1 MEVQPE
7 EDVKK
12 INAFLRQQRAMIG
25 MASDGEVSVKA
36 KIVLSS
42 YTPDTSSMVA
52 AICYAWLLENTRERG
67 KSRIKDEVVVPV
79 INMRRARMWEHKQ
92 AAWLF
97 HHIGIDASALI
108 FSDELDL
115 EGLLMGKQLSLLIV
129 GQDVLQTNGE
139 VGSLCTILTD
149 NYCEDAYDLLQTPNL
164 KRLLLAG
171 ILLDTQNLSNV
182 AKSSVY
188 RDAEAVQLLLV
199 GSSPNYRD
207 FFFNQVMKEHEE
219 ESFLESLRQ
228 HYGKLSIEV
237 NQKPSTARAAGRA
250 AVQPTPALPPP
261 PFNSTGKP
269 SLAKNKFTLGRLF
282 NFSSQNS

>member
-1 MEVQPE
+1 M
-7 EDVKK
+7 
-12 INAFLRQQRAMIG
+12 INAFLRRQRATIG

-52 AICYAWLLENTRERG
+52 AICYAWLLENTRKRE
-67 KSRIKDEVVVPV
+67 KSKIKDEVVVPV

-149 NYCEDAYDLLQTPNL
+149 NYCEDAYDLLQTSNL
-164 KRLLLAG
+164 RRLLLAG
-171 ILLDTQNLSNV
+171 ILLDTQNLSSL
-182 AKSSVY
+182 AKSSTN

-199 GSSPNYRD
+199 GSSPDYRD
-207 FFFNQVMKEHEE
+207 FFFKQVMKEHGEE
-219 ESFLESLRQ
+219 YFLESMRQ
-228 HYGKLSIEV
+228 HYGKLPVEV
-237 NQKPSTARAAGRA
+237 KQKPSTAPTSGPA
-250 AVQPTPALPPP
+250 AVQPTPALAPAPSKP
-261 PFNSTGKP
+261 TEKP
-269 SLAKNKFTLGRLF
+269 SCTKNKFSVGRFF
-282 NFSSQNS
+282 NFFS